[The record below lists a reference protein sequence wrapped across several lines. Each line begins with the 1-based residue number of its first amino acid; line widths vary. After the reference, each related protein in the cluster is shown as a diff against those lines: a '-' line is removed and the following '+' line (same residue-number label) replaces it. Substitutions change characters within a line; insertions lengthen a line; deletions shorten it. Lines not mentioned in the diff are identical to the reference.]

1 MDKFMKLLPGLVMT
15 AVLGWLAMVVQNLPF
30 MQKVHFSSLII
41 AILFGMVINNLIK
54 MPAILATGIRF
65 ASKKILRLAI
75 ILLGFKL
82 SLTQI
87 LQVGGKGLIVV
98 VVTTTATMFFAA
110 WIGKRLGLEE
120 KIALLIGAGTA
131 ICGASAIAAV
141 APVVDAEEKDTTFAI
156 AAITLFGTVS
166 MFIYPLL
173 FKFLHLSTV
182 FYSIWAGSTIHEV
195 AQVVAA
201 GFAVSDQ
208 VGQFATLVKL
218 ARVLLVIPI
227 AVLLGLRQARR
238 KGVQSRSWREVAIPW
253 FVFGFLAMVCVNSL
267 QILPTNWHSG
277 LVTLDAFLLT
287 WAMSGLGLETSLEKM
302 KKVGLR
308 PFYAGFITTIFI
320 AVFGYLLASL
330 IYLV

>member
-1 MDKFMKLLPGLVMT
+1 MGKFMKLLPGLAVT
-15 AVLGWLAMVVQNLPF
+15 ALLGWLAMVVQNLPF
-30 MQKVHFSSLII
+30 MQKLHFSSLII
-41 AILFGMVINNLIK
+41 AILLGIVINNLVK
-54 MPAILATGIRF
+54 MPAILAQGIRF

-98 VVTTTATMFFAA
+98 VLTTTATMFFAA
-110 WIGKRLGLEE
+110 WIGKRLHLEE

-173 FKFLHLSTV
+173 FKLLHLSDV

-201 GFAVSDQ
+201 GFAVNDQ

-227 AVLLGLRQARR
+227 AVLLGLRQAKR
-238 KGVQSRSWREVAIPW
+238 KGVQSQNWREVAIPW
-253 FVFGFLAMVCVNSL
+253 FVFGFLAMVCINSL
-267 QILPTNWHSG
+267 QILPGGLHSG
-277 LVTLDAFLLT
+277 LVSLDGFLLT
-287 WAMSGLGLETSLEKM
+287 WSMAGLGLETSLEKM

-308 PFYAGFITTIFI
+308 PFYAGFVTTIFI
-320 AVFGYLLASL
+320 AVFGYLIASV
-330 IYLV
+330 IYWI